1 MTNRMSAARY
11 ARALFDVSLKESD
24 PKAIEGELAAF
35 VGLVTGHELLH
46 RLLTNPAV
54 PVPRKSAA
62 IVELAGRAGL
72 SAPLAKLVVLLAG
85 RDRLALLPDLLDQYR
100 QRLLDHEGVVRAE
113 VTTAVPLPAERVQAL
128 ARAFGGVTGRRVLV
142 TTRIDP
148 EVIGGVVTRVGS
160 TVYDGSVRRH
170 LERIREGL
178 TAGT

>member
-1 MTNRMSAARY
+1 M
-11 ARALFDVSLKESD
+11 
-24 PKAIEGELAAF
+24 
-35 VGLVTGHELLH
+35 
-46 RLLTNPAV
+46 
-54 PVPRKSAA
+54 
-62 IVELAGRAGL
+62 
-72 SAPLAKLVVLLAG
+72 
-85 RDRLALLPDLLDQYR
+85 
-100 QRLLDHEGVVRAE
+100 RAE

-142 TTRIDP
+142 TTRVDP